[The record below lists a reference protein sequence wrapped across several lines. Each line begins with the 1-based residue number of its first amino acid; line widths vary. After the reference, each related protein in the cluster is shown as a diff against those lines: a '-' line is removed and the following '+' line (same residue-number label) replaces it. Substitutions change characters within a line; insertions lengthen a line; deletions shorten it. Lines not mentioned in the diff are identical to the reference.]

1 MKRRVNLEEEK
12 AKGEGEHLK
21 CACTTHSSVLQEKFL
36 VFSEVAARRV
46 AGWGDRFT

>member
-21 CACTTHSSVLQEKFL
+21 CTHNAQFSFTGK
-36 VFSEVAARRV
+36 VFSFR
-46 AGWGDRFT
+46 